1 MNSAWRMYAWSLVAL
16 MAMVIWM
23 SSCMST
29 PRLPALSPP
38 PELSAKPPAGAGP
51 AEEAAFYRQAAAAL
65 TARAESA
72 EFEAKKLALESRQ
85 AWLWWSGVAS
95 IVLGAVAFALA
106 FAYPLA
112 SFLRIGGWAGVAG
125 GAAMLL
131 VGEALPYLGLFS
143 LLTVIAIA
151 ASLILNH
158 RVLAHLTQSWKSAA
172 TALPDDLRPA
182 LDKSSLERQGKLV
195 KPFIDKLLRKAK

>member
-1 MNSAWRMYAWSLVAL
+1 MYAWSLVAL

-23 SSCMST
+23 SSCSLSSPVPV
-29 PRLPALSPP
+29 PRLPPP
-38 PELSAKPPAGAGP
+38 PDSSAALPAGTGP
-51 AEEAAFYRQAAAAL
+51 SEEAAYFRREAARYGAAADA
-65 TARAESA
+65 A

-85 AWLWWSGVAS
+85 AWLWWSGVSS

-182 LDKSSLERQGKLV
+182 LDQSSLERQGKLV